1 MDTEWW
7 RWVWLGVAAVFGIGE
22 IFTAGFFL
30 LPFSAGA
37 LVAFVLAWF
46 NVEPTLVM
54 IVFLVVS
61 IMTLV
66 IIQRLVRK
74 GDERQFP
81 VGSNRFVGRRVL
93 VLERVDRLAGT
104 GRVRLD
110 TENWRAT
117 TDGEPLE
124 EGTEARIVEMRGTR
138 LVIAPED

>member
-7 RWVWLGVAAVFGIGE
+7 RWVWLGVAAVFGLGE

-54 IVFLVVS
+54 IIFLVVS

-66 IIQRLVRK
+66 VIQRLVRK

-110 TENWRAT
+110 TESWRAT

-124 EGTEARIVEMRGTR
+124 EGTEALIVEMRGTR
-138 LVIAPED
+138 LVVVPED